1 MRRHL
6 RQKRKQKL
14 NTTEVDNGR
23 KIVRNSAKGLYG
35 SSYYDVDADYNHY
48 GFSDLQ
54 KKQIRKRV
62 FKPRLMIESRHIL
75 LLLLGIALLT
85 IIWKLSKT
93 KEVESSYASGIQG
106 SWYIKEPWQD
116 SWPLL

>member
-6 RQKRKQKL
+6 RQRKQKL

-48 GFSDLQ
+48 GFSD
-54 KKQIRKRV
+54 I
-62 FKPRLMIESRHIL
+62 
-75 LLLLGIALLT
+75 
-85 IIWKLSKT
+85 
-93 KEVESSYASGIQG
+93 
-106 SWYIKEPWQD
+106 
-116 SWPLL
+116 